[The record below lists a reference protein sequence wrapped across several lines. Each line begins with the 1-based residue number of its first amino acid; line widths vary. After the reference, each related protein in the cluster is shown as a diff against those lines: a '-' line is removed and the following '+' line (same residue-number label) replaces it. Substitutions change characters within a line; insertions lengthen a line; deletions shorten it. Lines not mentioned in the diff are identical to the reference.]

1 MEKRS
6 ELKERGVA
14 VKAIDVR
21 PLGGGGTPYTGCI
34 GTCRGIGYGF

>member
-6 ELKERGVA
+6 ELNERGVA

-21 PLGGGGTPYTGCI
+21 PRGGGVLPYTGSI

>member
-6 ELKERGVA
+6 EKNERGVA

-21 PLGGGGTPYTGCI
+21 PPRGGGYSHI
-34 GTCRGIGYGF
+34 RAV